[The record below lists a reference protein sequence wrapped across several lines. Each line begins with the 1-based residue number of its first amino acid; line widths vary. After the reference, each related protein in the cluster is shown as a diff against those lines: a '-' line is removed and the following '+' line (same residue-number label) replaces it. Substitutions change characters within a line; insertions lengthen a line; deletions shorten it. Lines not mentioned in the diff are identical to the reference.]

1 MRYRNRIKGPFLA
14 AYRVQAFI
22 GTDHGPNTPIL
33 TCQKEDEDHGFMR
46 GIEGPGLFRSPGFPL
61 KLIVT

>member
-1 MRYRNRIKGPFLA
+1 M
-14 AYRVQAFI
+14 QAFI

-33 TCQKEDEDHGFMR
+33 TCQKEDEDPGFTPGM
-46 GIEGPGLFRSPGFPL
+46 EGPRLFRSPGFPL